1 MTDFKGYDVGP
12 KPKIICLCGST
23 RFIEQFAI
31 TSWELEKQGH
41 ITVGCHYLPP
51 SYFESKGKLVVT
63 DHLAESEGEDCKEH
77 MDRLHFR
84 KIELADEIFVLNV
97 GGYVG
102 ESTQREIN
110 YARSLGKKVRW
121 FEHNIPLWKK
131 TLNRIRGE
139 L

>member
-23 RFIEQFAI
+23 RFIEHFAI
-31 TSWELEKQGH
+31 MAWELEKQGN
-41 ITVGCHYLPP
+41 IVVGCHYLPP
-51 SYFESKGKLVVT
+51 SYFKDRPVVG
-63 DHLAESEGEDCKEH
+63 DHLAEVEECKEDL
-77 MDRLHFR
+77 DRLHFR

-102 ESTQREIN
+102 DSTKREIA

-121 FEHNIPLWKK
+121 LEQN
-131 TLNRIRGE
+131 
-139 L
+139 